1 MALKFGTSGVRGL
14 VTEMSDRACVLY
26 ARAYM
31 RYLNTLAGEARV
43 YLGGDL
49 RSSTPRIL
57 EAVSF
62 AVRQEGGQPVFCGYL
77 PTPALAA
84 FARERSGGC
93 IMVTGSHIPDDRN
106 GIKFYLPSGEV
117 LKADEQEITRL
128 YEELKASESG
138 AWFDP
143 RGNLDGARRPALG
156 APDERAAAA
165 YRERLRGFFPPGC
178 LRGLRL
184 IFYQHSSVAR
194 EILPPLLED
203 LGAEV
208 ISPGR
213 SETFVPVD
221 TEAVENP
228 EELAA
233 MVSHHSADA
242 LLSTDGDADRPLLA
256 DERGEIIRGDV
267 LGILA
272 ARYLEADAVATP
284 VSSNTALE
292 KCGWFAAV
300 RRTRIG
306 SPYVIAALN
315 ELIEAG
321 HSRVVG
327 YEANGGFLTGSDLQ
341 NPDSG
346 EILPALPT
354 RDAALPLLAA
364 LAAGRGQ
371 GRALSELVA
380 ALPSRYTVSGLL
392 RGFPSERGRG
402 IVARFETE
410 GSGLARRLFGA
421 HLGEP
426 EQIDFTDGA
435 RIRFASGVIVHLRPS
450 GNAPE
455 FRCYVEA
462 DSPEAAARIA
472 EQALAIVAEELG
484 AGSGA

>member
-1 MALKFGTSGVRGL
+1 MPLKFGTSGVRGL

-31 RYLNTLAGEARV
+31 RYLTRLAGKARV

-62 AVRQEGGQPVFCGYL
+62 AVRQEGSQPVFCGYL

-84 FARERSGGC
+84 FARARGCGC

-117 LKADEQEITRL
+117 LKADEQEIARL
-128 YEELKASESG
+128 YADLTASESG

-143 RGNLDGARRPALG
+143 LGNLDGARRHGLG
-156 APDERAAAA
+156 EADGRAAGA
-165 YRERLRGFFPPGC
+165 YRERLHSFFPPGC
-178 LRGLRL
+178 LEGLRL
-184 IFYQHSSVAR
+184 VFYQHSSAAR
-194 EILPPLLED
+194 DILPPLLED

-208 ISPGR
+208 VSPGR

-228 EELAA
+228 EKLAA
-233 MVSHHSADA
+233 MVRSRGADA

-256 DERGEIIRGDV
+256 DEHGDIIRGDV
-267 LGILA
+267 LGILV
-272 ARYLEADAVATP
+272 ARYLKADAVATP

-292 KCGWFAAV
+292 KCGWFEAV

-321 HSRVVG
+321 YTRVMG
-327 YEANGGFLTGSDLQ
+327 YEANGGFLTGSELQ

-346 EILPALPT
+346 ARLPALPT

-364 LAAGRGQ
+364 LAAGRRQ
-371 GRALSELVA
+371 GRPLSELVSE
-380 ALPSRYTVSGLL
+380 LPSRHTVSGLL
-392 RGFPSERGRG
+392 RGFPPGKGRG

-462 DSPEAAARIA
+462 DSPEAAARIN
-472 EQALAIVAEELG
+472 EQALAIVAGELG